1 MRAAAFAAIFV
12 LSSNVLPAVAQ
23 GDDPFSRMPD
33 VAREP
38 IHIRINGL

>member
-1 MRAAAFAAIFV
+1 MRPAALAAVFS
-12 LSSNVLPAVAQ
+12 LGSSVLPAVAQ